1 MTEQRHQRLQRHA
14 RVDEAGRVGVPELV
28 GGDVQGVPVVAAQ
41 SCRAGCVV
49 ESVAQPVGAQ
59 AAAAV
64 DEQEVG

>member
-1 MTEQRHQRLQRHA
+1 M
-14 RVDEAGRVGVPELV
+14 PELV

-64 DEQEVG
+64 DEQEVR